1 MTDLEL
7 IKKGFN
13 AGYLLE
19 KYDPELAKK
28 IFSSLKDQ
36 DIPYAKGYI
45 AGSKEFQIEKTL
57 EKSDLYPGMD
67 EDFDIDVSKKDLDK
81 NRDRG
86 KDDFDIDI

>member
-28 IFSSLKDQ
+28 ILNSLQDK
-36 DIPYAKGYI
+36 DIPYAQGYQ
-45 AGSKEFQIEKTL
+45 AGVKEYARELFKEKMK
-57 EKSDLYPGMD
+57 E
-67 EDFDIDVSKKDLDK
+67 
-81 NRDRG
+81 RDRTEDRD
-86 KDDFDIDI
+86 KDRGYDR